1 MHGQTQRGSPS
12 STSIFGTMKQDL
24 TELMDAYWD
33 GTLDAK
39 ARTEFE
45 SKLASDAELR
55 KELNLHKQVI
65 LAIEGQS
72 MEDTLVEEEKKY
84 AKNHKRYPVLNSL
97 SYVGAV
103 LAMAACIAA
112 YIVLTPLV
120 DQMTVWG
127 NSQFTEYYNNEAS
140 LIVRGADD
148 NLDLLADAMTA
159 IEAENWRDANKSLNA
174 IIKNAE
180 GSDDAQLLQVKDD
193 AEWLKAIVSMKRGR
207 YFSAKRQ
214 LKAIAN
220 SQSAYASDAQTIL
233 DSLK

>member
-1 MHGQTQRGSPS
+1 
-12 STSIFGTMKQDL
+12 MKQDL
-24 TELMDAYWD
+24 TELMDAYLD

-84 AKNHKRYPVLNSL
+84 DKNHKRYPVLNSL

-220 SQSAYASDAQTIL
+220 SQSAHASDAQTIL

>member
-1 MHGQTQRGSPS
+1 M
-12 STSIFGTMKQDL
+12 
-24 TELMDAYWD
+24 TELMDAYLA

-72 MEDTLVEEEKKY
+72 MEETLVEEEKKY
-84 AKNHKRYPVLNSL
+84 DKNRKRYPVLNSL

-120 DQMTVWG
+120 DQMTLWG
-127 NSQFTEYYNNEAS
+127 NNQFTEYYNNEAS

-207 YFSAKRQ
+207 YFSARRQ

-220 SQSAYASDAQTIL
+220 SQSAHASDAQTIL

>member
-1 MHGQTQRGSPS
+1 M
-12 STSIFGTMKQDL
+12 
-24 TELMDAYWD
+24 TELMDAYLA

-45 SKLASDAELR
+45 SKLASDEELR

-65 LAIEGQS
+65 LAIEGQA
-72 MEDTLVEEEKKY
+72 MEETLVEEEKKY
-84 AKNHKRYPVLNSL
+84 DKNRKRYPVLNSL

-120 DQMTVWG
+120 EQMTVLG
-127 NSQFTEYYNNEAS
+127 NSQFTEYYNSGAS

-148 NLDLLADAMTA
+148 NLDLQADAMTA
-159 IEAENWRDANKSLNA
+159 IEAENWREANKSLNA

-180 GSDDAQLLQVKDD
+180 GSDDAQLLQIKDD
-193 AEWLKAIVSMKRGR
+193 AEWLKALVSMKRGR
-207 YFSAKRQ
+207 YFSSKRQ

-220 SQSAYASDAQTIL
+220 SQSTHAADAQAIL

>member
-1 MHGQTQRGSPS
+1 
-12 STSIFGTMKQDL
+12 MKQDM
-24 TELMDAYWD
+24 TELMDAYLA

-65 LAIEGQS
+65 LAIEGQA
-72 MEDTLVEEEKKY
+72 MEKTLVEEEKKY
-84 AKNHKRYPVLNSL
+84 DKNRKRYPVLNSL

-120 DQMTVWG
+120 EQMTILG
-127 NSQFTEYYNNEAS
+127 NSQFTEYYNSEAS

-148 NLDLLADAMTA
+148 NLDLLADAITA
-159 IEAENWRDANKSLNA
+159 IEAENWRDANKNLNA

-180 GSDDAQLLQVKDD
+180 GTDDAQLLQVKDD
-193 AEWLKAIVSMKRGR
+193 AEWLKALVSMKRGR

-214 LKAIAN
+214 LKTIAN
-220 SQSAYASDAQTIL
+220 SQSVHAAEAQTIL

>member
-1 MHGQTQRGSPS
+1 M
-12 STSIFGTMKQDL
+12 
-24 TELMDAYWD
+24 TELMDAYLA

-65 LAIEGQS
+65 LAIEGQA
-72 MEDTLVEEEKKY
+72 MEKTLVEEEKKY
-84 AKNHKRYPVLNSL
+84 DKNRKRYPVLNSL

-120 DQMTVWG
+120 EQMTILG
-127 NSQFTEYYNNEAS
+127 NSQFTEYYNSEAS

-148 NLDLLADAMTA
+148 NMDLLADAITA
-159 IEAENWRDANKSLNA
+159 IEAENWRDANKNLSA

-180 GSDDAQLLQVKDD
+180 GTDDAQLLQVKDD
-193 AEWLKAIVSMKRGR
+193 AEWLKALVSMKRGR

-214 LKAIAN
+214 LKTIAN
-220 SQSAYASDAQTIL
+220 SQSVHATEAQTIL
-233 DSLK
+233 NSLK